1 MMADAK
7 NQKSET
13 PPDGTQFHA
22 AVLQPNGDYRTYT
35 FNSLAELVAYVRG
48 LVDHDTSVFCFAGT
62 QLKISKPPLRY
73 LLTPWGP
80 QPLFDLPQEANLE
93 ADDTGYLGIDPAYFE
108 EPPQIKMPAQ
118 RAPNTGAADEFF
130 SDDDGEGENI
140 FDTILPDPD
149 N

>member
-1 MMADAK
+1 MTDAP
-7 NQKSET
+7 Q
-13 PPDGTQFHA
+13 PDRKLEALNYYA
-22 AVLQPNGDYRTYT
+22 AVLKPTGEYQTHAFDT
-35 FNSLAELVAYVRG
+35 LEELVAFVRS

-80 QPLFDLPQEANLE
+80 QPLFDAPDTDKLE
-93 ADDTGYLGIDPAYFE
+93 PDDTGYLGVDPVYFE
-108 EPPQIKMPAQ
+108 DPPQIKMPQQ
-118 RAPNTGAADEFF
+118 RAPNSGTADEFF
-130 SDDDGEGENI
+130 SDDDSGGENI